1 MGWILSVR
9 DGFFTLGGPPADA
22 SGTRRE
28 SPRRSAALPSDYAVV
43 VGQAFIAALY
53 IALVE
58 RGKKWLWWAGAGMFG
73 VVTLALFQHRSVW
86 VATAA
91 GATWLALRTGRIS
104 VVRSLILA
112 ATATLGLYF
121 AMLAYPSML
130 VSAGDLVTANL
141 SETQTEHSSWAWR
154 VQGYAEATDRVL
166 ASSPSDMLLGPPA
179 GWAANSGA
187 SAASIHIHSR
197 YVDTLAYYGIVGA
210 SVLLLWFAM
219 LTIRTLQRSDLAS
232 KMQLRSHGSQA
243 LLQALLISELV
254 YLVPYFGGILQG
266 AVLGLLWVA
275 ATQEAFLPRAK
286 RVSVYSVTNRAADLS
301 LAASQR

>member
-1 MGWILSVR
+1 M
-9 DGFFTLGGPPADA
+9 
-22 SGTRRE
+22 
-28 SPRRSAALPSDYAVV
+28 
-43 VGQAFIAALY
+43 
-53 IALVE
+53 
-58 RGKKWLWWAGAGMFG
+58 
-73 VVTLALFQHRSVW
+73 
-86 VATAA
+86 ATAA

-112 ATATLGLYF
+112 ATATLSLCF

-210 SVLLLWFAM
+210 CVLLLWFAM